1 MVASVKGSPVTTPV
15 APSQPHDGSSP
26 VTSPV
31 SQPTSRPSSAALSPL
46 SSALSGRPRALSE
59 PPPRSPSPSPAPTT
73 PPGRRASINL
83 PTGRSPAPGVAR
95 PPADTRAPIAR
106 RASESAAMAPMRL
119 QGAQARRHSEGEASA
134 PRPRL
139 SQPPLGLTAVQRQLA
154 MRIQQSVE
162 QQTGAPSIEDA
173 APPEHLQHLAGTA
186 ALTEAAP
193 ASTTS
198 RPASPE
204 QDEIDSAAE
213 MEKVAQVFEFLASLA
228 PPVASGSDGIG
239 GTGGGTGSEP
249 RGRTA
254 QPVAPLAPSTLT
266 GTPEPRRAS
275 SAPPAFER
283 RTSSVAS
290 ETPPVTPTMTPAMPI
305 STGAP
310 LRTSSPPPR
319 APARAPLPD
328 SDVGHGVSET
338 AEFLA
343 ALGTP
348 PSPPRSRPA
357 SLPDSDAGHGVSE
370 TAEFLATLGT
380 PAPPAPASTST
391 TNATTNATT
400 NEAATPPRIE
410 PEQQGDIEMDIVDA
424 NPHGTRPSA
433 GASGTATAT
442 PTPPQGQTTTT
453 TTTTAAPQP
462 QPGANGAGAA
472 NTPDQA
478 VTTLAAD
485 LQNWVGNLA
494 HVVGHEALA
503 VGVTTAIREV
513 VDGLIRHLQ
522 NLHPESAKAQE
533 AAAGALIA
541 LIGLGNLMSMLMRR
555 NRGTNTATAD
565 AGNVLQI
572 AGLISSAIGAGKTQ
586 QLKDLL
592 PQLTR
597 TVVYAGGRDGINAV
611 MPYQISTQGAN
622 SLAAQGWN
630 TVPYSINQFLVNWAQ
645 GTGMSG
651 AGYANAL
658 HEISQMSNQT
668 EADAARKKLDAEAPG
683 QLTTY
688 VTANLAGEIADK
700 LLGSLIEQ
708 AIGEGGMGGIGQMT
722 IRHDA
727 PHLPNAGE
735 WGDAIEKTIS
745 RMSLF
750 GQALGSTAAIGT
762 AITPARYGDYGAAMG
777 NNAVGGA
784 LVGVLCLPFV
794 MTLMKK
800 TLATVNGGNPA

>member
-1 MVASVKGSPVTTPV
+1 MVGSVKGSPVTTPV
-15 APSQPHDGSSP
+15 APSPHDSPSSP
-26 VTSPV
+26 ITSPV

-46 SSALSGRPRALSE
+46 SSALPGRPRALSE
-59 PPPRSPSPSPAPTT
+59 PPARGPSLSPTPTT
-73 PPGRRASINL
+73 PPGRRASISL
-83 PTGRSPAPGVAR
+83 PTGRSPAPGLTR
-95 PPADTRAPIAR
+95 PPADARAPIAR
-106 RASESAAMAPMRL
+106 RSSESAAMAPMRL
-119 QGAQARRHSEGEASA
+119 QGAQARRHSEGEAST

-154 MRIQQSVE
+154 MRIQQAVE
-162 QQTGAPSIEDA
+162 QQAGTPSIEDA

-186 ALTEAAP
+186 ALTEVAP
-193 ASTTS
+193 ASTTN

-228 PPVASGSDGIG
+228 SPVESGSGGIG

-249 RGRTA
+249 LGRTA
-254 QPVAPLAPSTLT
+254 QPSAPLAPSMPT

-290 ETPPVTPTMTPAMPI
+290 ETPPVTPTMTPAMPAMPA

-319 APARAPLPD
+319 TPGRAP
-328 SDVGHGVSET
+328 
-338 AEFLA
+338 
-343 ALGTP
+343 
-348 PSPPRSRPA
+348 
-357 SLPDSDAGHGVSE
+357 LPDSDAGHGVSE
-370 TAEFLATLGT
+370 TAEFLATLDT

-391 TNATTNATT
+391 TNATNATT
-400 NEAATPPRIE
+400 NEAATPPRVE
-410 PEQQGDIEMDIVDA
+410 PERPGDIEMDIVDA
-424 NPHGTRPSA
+424 NPHGTRPTAETST
-433 GASGTATAT
+433 TATAT
-442 PTPPQGQTTTT
+442 PTPPQGQPT

-462 QPGANGAGAA
+462 QPQPGANGTDATNA
-472 NTPDQA
+472 TDQA

-533 AAAGALIA
+533 VAAGALIA

-611 MPYQISTQGAN
+611 MPYRISTEGAN
-622 SLAAQGWN
+622 SLAAQGLN

-750 GQALGSTAAIGT
+750 GQALGSSAAVGT

-800 TLATVNGGNPA
+800 ARATVNGGNPA

>member
-1 MVASVKGSPVTTPV
+1 MVGSVKGSPVTTPV
-15 APSQPHDGSSP
+15 APSPHDSPSSP
-26 VTSPV
+26 VTGPV

-59 PPPRSPSPSPAPTT
+59 PPARGPSLSPTPST
-73 PPGRRASINL
+73 PPVRRASISL
-83 PTGRSPAPGVAR
+83 PTGRSPAPGLAR

-134 PRPRL
+134 PRPSL
-139 SQPPLGLTAVQRQLA
+139 SQPPLGLTRAQRDFAESIRQA
-154 MRIQQSVE
+154 IAPQ
-162 QQTGAPSIEDA
+162 GDAPSFEDA
-173 APPEHLQHLAGTA
+173 APPEHLQYLAATA

-193 ASTTS
+193 ASAAS

-228 PPVASGSDGIG
+228 PPVASGSGGVG

-249 RGRTA
+249 LGRTA
-254 QPVAPLAPSTLT
+254 QPEAPLAPSTLT

-319 APARAPLPD
+319 APARVPLPD

-343 ALGTP
+343 TLGTP

-391 TNATTNATT
+391 TNATTNET
-400 NEAATPPRIE
+400 ATPPRIE
-410 PEQQGDIEMDIVDA
+410 PEQQGDIEMDIVEA

-442 PTPPQGQTTTT
+442 PTPPQGQTTT
-453 TTTTAAPQP
+453 
-462 QPGANGAGAA
+462 A

-485 LQNWVGNLA
+485 LQNWAGNLA
-494 HVVGHEALA
+494 HVVGHETLA

-533 AAAGALIA
+533 VAAGALIA
-541 LIGLGNLMSMLMRR
+541 LIGLGNLMSMQMRR
-555 NRGTNTATAD
+555 NRDTNTPTAD

-572 AGLISSAIGAGKTQ
+572 AGLIISAVGAGEKQ

-611 MPYQISTQGAN
+611 MPYQISTKGAN

-630 TVPYSINQFLVNWAQ
+630 TAPYSVNQFLVNWAQ

-708 AIGEGGMGGIGQMT
+708 AIGEGGRGGIGQMT
-722 IRHDA
+722 IRHNA
-727 PHLPNAGE
+727 PQVPNAGE

-750 GQALGSTAAIGT
+750 GQALGGSAAIGT
-762 AITPARYGDYGAAMG
+762 AITPARFGEYGAAMG
-777 NNAVGGA
+777 NNAAGGV
-784 LVGVLCLPFV
+784 LVGLLCLPFV

-800 TLATVNGGNPA
+800 TRATVNGDNPA